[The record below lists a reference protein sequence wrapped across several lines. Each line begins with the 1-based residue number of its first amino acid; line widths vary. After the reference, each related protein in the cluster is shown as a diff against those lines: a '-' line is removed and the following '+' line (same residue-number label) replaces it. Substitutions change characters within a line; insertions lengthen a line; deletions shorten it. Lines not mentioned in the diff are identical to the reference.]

1 MAYLLALCS
10 AVLYGTADF
19 LGGLAS
25 RRTHALAVVVR
36 SQCIALVLL
45 VLMLPVLPE
54 ATATRSDLVWGG
66 VAGLAVSVALP
77 LLYQALAVG
86 RMAVVAPTTAVCAV
100 MIPVVT
106 DLWRGE
112 QLTLVTILGF
122 GLAIVAIVLV
132 GQQEAEA
139 ASEPAPTRAIPPGVG
154 LALASGV
161 AIGLFF
167 LALAETDA
175 RAGMWPLLAVRVVA
189 VLVLGAAALV
199 SGRPLRMAAPVGRMA
214 MATGAFDVAASALY
228 LLATRYGPLS
238 IAVTL
243 SSLYPA
249 STVILARGV
258 LGERLNGLQ
267 VTGVACA
274 LLAITLIVGGSS
286 LPQ

>member
-139 ASEPAPTRAIPPGVG
+139 ASVPAPTRAIPPGVG

-189 VLVLGAAALV
+189 VPVLGAAALV

-267 VTGVACA
+267 VAGVACA

>member
-25 RRTHALAVVVR
+25 QRTHALAVVVR

>member
-36 SQCIALVLL
+36 SQCVALVLL
-45 VLMLPVLPE
+45 ALMLPVLPE

-66 VAGLAVSVALP
+66 VAGLAVSAALP

-139 ASEPAPTRAIPPGVG
+139 ASGPAPTRAISPGVG

-175 RAGMWPLLAVRVVA
+175 RAGMWPLLAVRAVA
-189 VLVLGAAALV
+189 VPVLGIAALV

-267 VTGVACA
+267 VAGVACA